1 VEIDGVNVIAHK
13 RPLRD
18 WELLLKNHD
27 KRAKGGKN
35 RWAKP
40 GKKTGAQ
47 SEGDDPETVASSS
60 NEILL
65 HLEFTTTQPLARKFQ
80 IRRFNKNVTV
90 L

>member
-1 VEIDGVNVIAHK
+1 VKLLAHK
-13 RPLRD
+13 RLLRD

-47 SEGDDPETVASSS
+47 SEGTIRKRWQVPRI
-60 NEILL
+60 EILL
-65 HLEFTTTQPLARKFQ
+65 HLEFTTIQSLARKSQ
-80 IRRFNKNVTV
+80 VRRFNKNVTV

>member
-40 GKKTGAQ
+40 GKKTCAQ
-47 SEGDDPETVASSS
+47 SESTIRERWQVPRI
-60 NEILL
+60 EILL

-80 IRRFNKNVTV
+80 VRRFNKNVTV